1 LKKYGIGLLWALF
14 IAAGCAVPVGYRYF
28 PGPVCSVSEK
38 GQAEGAVVMDDGTV
52 QHSLGRLVI
61 GLKPM
66 ADEELNRQFPTVT
79 KEGLNPYTYGTW
91 CPMGEKDTPRRFT
104 VFRLNVKNYEFPK
117 MEVDPIKA
125 EIVTSNGRK
134 YAPFNLLELDNYFS
148 RYAAGYAGN
157 PYKGFRV
164 RMDILKKTLYPKDTV
179 FSGQEQEGYI
189 VFPPLP
195 PDVTDFTVRLRD
207 VVLRFDYRKE
217 PLETV
222 DLSFCFERKVQLEHV
237 GGGYTASP

>member
-1 LKKYGIGLLWALF
+1 MKRYGIGLLWALF

-28 PGPVCSVSEK
+28 PGPVSSVSEK

-52 QHSLGRLVI
+52 KHSIGRLEI

-91 CPMGEKDTPRRFT
+91 RPVGESSTPGRFT
-104 VFRLNVKNYEFPK
+104 VFHLKVKNYEFPK

-134 YAPFNLLELDNYFS
+134 YGPFSLLELDNYFC
-148 RYAAGYAGN
+148 RYAGAYAGN
-157 PYKGFRV
+157 PYQGFRG
-164 RMDILKKTLYPKDTV
+164 RMDILNKTLYQRDVV
-179 FSGQEQEGYI
+179 FSGQEHDGYI
-189 VFPPLP
+189 VFPPFP
-195 PDVTDFTVRLRD
+195 PDVTDFTVHLKG
-207 VVLRFDYRKE
+207 VVLRFDFRKE

-222 DLSFCFERKVQLEHV
+222 DLNFHFQREVHIKYAS
-237 GGGYTASP
+237 GG